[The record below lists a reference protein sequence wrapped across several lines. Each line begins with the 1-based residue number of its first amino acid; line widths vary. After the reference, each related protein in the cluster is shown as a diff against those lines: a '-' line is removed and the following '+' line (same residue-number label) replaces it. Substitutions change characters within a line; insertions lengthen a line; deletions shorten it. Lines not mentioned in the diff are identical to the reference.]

1 MDMADEEEKDSNE
14 SEESEGECLETDP
27 IKMIMDQLGNQFIIL
42 RVYDKEFIKQK
53 VLDKSINFLIRTR
66 IFENY
71 NQIVRCNDC
80 NAIVYSNL
88 IPKQRFYE
96 ALNMKAW
103 KCGLRKCG
111 HYNTQET
118 SLTCKKCGS
127 PRPRNT
133 LPQDLV
139 FPLYV
144 PQDPSKEIN
153 RQAAAMEKLL

>member
-1 MDMADEEEKDSNE
+1 MAEEEEKDSNE

-80 NAIVYSNL
+80 NAIVY
-88 IPKQRFYE
+88 
-96 ALNMKAW
+96 
-103 KCGLRKCG
+103 
-111 HYNTQET
+111 
-118 SLTCKKCGS
+118 
-127 PRPRNT
+127 
-133 LPQDLV
+133 
-139 FPLYV
+139 
-144 PQDPSKEIN
+144 
-153 RQAAAMEKLL
+153 